1 MEDKIDFSQNYNLN
15 QLKKFLNYEISLSTL
30 YFLSFLAFAFIFA
43 AFAAALIFT
52 PYMLYILFKE
62 DKKSWIVIF
71 IIIVIIPLILLIILT
86 FLFAFDKSLFLIP
99 LGLFYFYCFL
109 LRFEVNGWIREL
121 SAKNLFLLK
130 QKEKDEELK
139 MFMKQLD

>member
-1 MEDKIDFSQNYNLN
+1 MDDKIDLSQNYNLN
-15 QLKKFLNYEISLSTL
+15 QLKKFLNYEVSLSVL
-30 YFLSFLAFAFIFA
+30 YLLSFLMAAFLFD

-71 IIIVIIPLILLIILT
+71 IIIVIIPLIILIILT
-86 FLFAFDKSLFLIP
+86 FLFTFDKSLLLIP

-109 LRFEVNGWIREL
+109 LRFEVNSWIREL
-121 SAKNLFLLK
+121 SAKNLFKFQQK
-130 QKEKDEELK
+130 QKEEELK
-139 MFMKQLD
+139 IFMKQLD